1 MKLSIGIADDHTLF
15 RKSLKF
21 LIDSFDDMEV
31 VLEAKDGFEL
41 LEKLKKTPIDV
52 LLLDIKMPKMN
63 GFEAYKQLNDLYPDI
78 KTMVLTH
85 LNKKDTIR
93 KVLDLNIEGYF
104 TKNTD
109 PQELKSAILKLS
121 NNGFYFEKN
130 LSSVIHFIKDN
141 PQDEV
146 KDEEVK
152 TFSEREMQIL
162 KLTIKELNGIEIAE
176 KLYIS
181 PKTVEQH
188 KRNLMDKTDSKNF
201 IGVIKYALT
210 NELISINKL

>member
-1 MKLSIGIADDHTLF
+1 
-15 RKSLKF
+15 
-21 LIDSFDDMEV
+21 MEV